1 MAAPLAKAILDAIS
15 RAAVSNAAKKR
26 LMQAAAKKVTQK
38 DIKELIRTEM
48 QTGAP
53 KLGRASR
60 RPDVANP
67 PKRVVERRGSTG
79 SVRPPKVDPA
89 KEIYNLYRKKP
100 DTRTVTRSV
109 QKERVTP
116 ADVIAQRGASKA
128 ARTNTTRPSGKP
140 VTPART
146 ARPGEARAA
155 LKRELKAIREEMK
168 RAEAA
173 RKRLLAKGERL
184 KKVNPKDRQIDAS
197 RKAALRNAGEDPR
210 NTLVPRQ
217 PTIESRTPRINP
229 ERPPKSETAA
239 FAELSK
245 SERQAY
251 REIERRLAEGLK
263 KIRDAERGKT
273 PRKNIRKSSPTRG
286 KKTK

>member
-1 MAAPLAKAILDAIS
+1 MPAPLAKAILDAIS

-38 DIKELIRTEM
+38 DIKSLIRTEM

-53 KLGRASR
+53 QLGRASR

-100 DTRTVTRSV
+100 DTRTVTRSA

-140 VTPART
+140 VAPART

-155 LKRELKAIREEMK
+155 LKREARVMRDKRKREIAAQKRLIAKSQKAKEAIIRKKAIRD
-168 RAEAA
+168 AA
-173 RKRLLAKGERL
+173 
-184 KKVNPKDRQIDAS
+184 
-197 RKAALRNAGEDPR
+197 EDPR

-239 FAELSK
+239 FSELSK

>member
-1 MAAPLAKAILDAIS
+1 MPAPLAAAVVAAIA

-38 DIKELIRTEM
+38 EIKELIRTEM

-53 KLGRASR
+53 KLGRAVR

-100 DTRTVTRSV
+100 DIKTVTQSM

-116 ADVIAQRGASKA
+116 ADVIAKRGSSKA
-128 ARTNTTRPSGKP
+128 TRTDTARPDGKP

-155 LKRELKAIREEMK
+155 LKREARVMRDKRKREIAAQKRLIAKSQKAKEAIIRKKAIRD
-168 RAEAA
+168 AA
-173 RKRLLAKGERL
+173 
-184 KKVNPKDRQIDAS
+184 
-197 RKAALRNAGEDPR
+197 EDPR

-239 FAELSK
+239 FGELSK

-251 REIERRLAEGLK
+251 REVESRITEGLK
-263 KIRDAERGKT
+263 KIRDLERGKT
-273 PRKNIRKSSPTRG
+273 PRKNLRKSSPTRG

>member
-1 MAAPLAKAILDAIS
+1 MPAPLAAGVVAAIA
-15 RAAVSNAAKKR
+15 RAAISNAAKKR

-38 DIKELIRTEM
+38 DIKSLIRTEM

-53 KLGRASR
+53 QLGRASR

-79 SVRPPKVDPA
+79 STRPPKADPA

-100 DTRTVTRSV
+100 DTTTVTRSM
-109 QKERVTP
+109 QKERITP
-116 ADVIAQRGASKA
+116 ADVIARRGAEKA
-128 ARTNTTRPSGKP
+128 ARTARASARPAPRKKAEP
-140 VTPART
+140 VTPPV
-146 ARPGEARAA
+146 RPGAARASLKREARAMRDKR
-155 LKRELKAIREEMK
+155 KREIAAQKRLVAKSEKAKEAIIRRQAIRD
-168 RAEAA
+168 AA
-173 RKRLLAKGERL
+173 
-184 KKVNPKDRQIDAS
+184 
-197 RKAALRNAGEDPR
+197 EDPR

-239 FAELSK
+239 FGELSRAEL
-245 SERQAY
+245 RNY
-251 REIERRLAEGLK
+251 REIERRLAEALK
-263 KIRDAERGKT
+263 KSRDAQRGKT
-273 PRKNIRKSSPTRG
+273 PRKNLRKSSPTRG

>member
-1 MAAPLAKAILDAIS
+1 MPAPLAKAVVEAIR
-15 RAAVSNAAKKR
+15 RAALSNAAKR
-26 LMQAAAKKVTQK
+26 RVMQAASAKVSQK
-38 DIKELIRTEM
+38 EIRELIRTEM

-100 DTRTVTRSV
+100 DTRTVTRSA

-146 ARPGEARAA
+146 ARPGEARAS
-155 LKRELKAIREEMK
+155 LKREARAMRDKRKREIAAQKRLIAKSQKAKEAIIRKKAIRD
-168 RAEAA
+168 AA
-173 RKRLLAKGERL
+173 
-184 KKVNPKDRQIDAS
+184 
-197 RKAALRNAGEDPR
+197 EDPR

-239 FAELSK
+239 FGELSK

>member
-38 DIKELIRTEM
+38 DIKSLIRTEM

-53 KLGRASR
+53 QLGRASR

-100 DTRTVTRSV
+100 DTRTVTRSA

-116 ADVIAQRGASKA
+116 ADVVAQRGASKA

-140 VTPART
+140 VAPART

-155 LKRELKAIREEMK
+155 LKREARVMRDKRKREIAAQKRLIAKSQKAKEAIIRKKAIRD
-168 RAEAA
+168 AA
-173 RKRLLAKGERL
+173 
-184 KKVNPKDRQIDAS
+184 
-197 RKAALRNAGEDPR
+197 EDPR

-239 FAELSK
+239 FGELSK